1 MEEELKK
8 LQEEV
13 NELKNELKKNQDI
26 INQRIN
32 SRMDT
37 LEQESRDIYSDEE
50 IVNLNLSLRTIE
62 RNVNNKLKQLQVQ
75 IDEITEFENGKKVK
89 IDEITKRIN
98 DRMEQLYQDGYSYS
112 DVFADSEIHD
122 LQVEI
127 EKIKEEK
134 MLTKAELQT
143 AKQEYQGYK
152 NDKQKLEKEIQDI
165 NKIEIPQHL
174 LKEKKQLEDEI
185 KNLKAKGKDKNDP
198 EIKEYQSDINKINE
212 EIEKNM
218 QKSKDKRTKLAK
230 VIKKMEELEG
240 KYGKDKLT
248 EPEKKE
254 EKKEEK
260 VSQKNTEPVQSA
272 TQPAQTK
279 TEPAQSVA
287 QPTQT
292 KTEPAQ
298 SVAQSEQPS
307 SVNNKE
313 NKEPEEKDIEQLIK
327 EIMDKA
333 KVQTP
338 QNSGQQQATSQSTPQ
353 NPAQQQATSQNT
365 PQNLGQ
371 QQATS
376 QNAPQNPAQQQA
388 TSQTTPQNP
397 GQQQATSQNAPQ
409 NPAQQQSKDSSQ
421 TQKTFNILFRQDGI
435 WCGDKWVDISK
446 IDNLQEFVEDIKKT
460 EKNVKLNFDLRGMSL
475 LSRALNQCS
484 LNKEQVKMVKD
495 FAYENRGNAN
505 IIHGLLTKPG
515 FMLKDFVNKIKQ
527 QPLFTTKQQKQVM
540 QLPEKAESI
549 QNDKSNAKT
558 IAQIPEKAES
568 IQNDKSNA
576 KTIAQIPEKAESLNN
591 EARQN
596 FMQQIDARDSVSN
609 TETTQTNNNTQESSR
624 DGEFDLPLEE
634 SKSSDD
640 ER

>member
-152 NDKQKLEKEIQDI
+152 NDKQRLEKEIQDI

-174 LKEKKQLEDEI
+174 LEEKKQLEDEI
-185 KNLKAKGKDKNDP
+185 KNLKAKGKDENDP

-248 EPEKKE
+248 ETEKKE

-353 NPAQQQATSQNT
+353 NP
-365 PQNLGQ
+365 GQ

-376 QNAPQNPAQQQA
+376 QSTPQNPGQQQS
-388 TSQTTPQNP
+388 TGQTTPQNP

-409 NPAQQQSKDSSQ
+409 NPGQSQQQNATQATSQNLVQAQQQSKDSSQ

-505 IIHGLLTKPG
+505 IIHGLLTKQG
-515 FMLKDFVNKIKQ
+515 FMLKDFINKIKQ

-549 QNDKSNAKT
+549 QNDNSNSSKVV
-558 IAQIPEKAES
+558 QIPEKAES
-568 IQNDKSNA
+568 IQNN
-576 KTIAQIPEKAESLNN
+576 
-591 EARQN
+591 ARQN
-596 FMQQIDARDSVSN
+596 FMQQIDAKDAVAN
-609 TETTQTNNNTQESSR
+609 AQPVQQGNTQ
-624 DGEFDLPLEE
+624 DQVQDNDFDIQLDDN
-634 SKSSDD
+634 SKNDA
-640 ER
+640 R

>member
-152 NDKQKLEKEIQDI
+152 NDKQRLEKEIQDI

-174 LKEKKQLEDEI
+174 LEEKKQLEDEI
-185 KNLKAKGKDKNDP
+185 KNLKAKGKDENDP

-248 EPEKKE
+248 ETEKKE

-353 NPAQQQATSQNT
+353 NP
-365 PQNLGQ
+365 GQ

-376 QNAPQNPAQQQA
+376 QNAPQNPGQSQQQNA
-388 TSQTTPQNP
+388 T
-397 GQQQATSQNAPQ
+397 QATSQNLVQ
-409 NPAQQQSKDSSQ
+409 AQQQSKDSSQ

-568 IQNDKSNA
+568 
-576 KTIAQIPEKAESLNN
+576 LNN

-609 TETTQTNNNTQESSR
+609 TETTQTNGNTQESSR

>member
-152 NDKQKLEKEIQDI
+152 NDKQRLEKEIQDI

-174 LKEKKQLEDEI
+174 LEEKKQLEDEI
-185 KNLKAKGKDKNDP
+185 KNLKAKGKDENDP

-248 EPEKKE
+248 ETEKKE

-353 NPAQQQATSQNT
+353 NP
-365 PQNLGQ
+365 GQ
-371 QQATS
+371 QQSTG
-376 QNAPQNPAQQQA
+376 
-388 TSQTTPQNP
+388 QTTPQNP

-409 NPAQQQSKDSSQ
+409 NPGQSQQQNATQATSQNLVQAQQQSKDSSQ

-568 IQNDKSNA
+568 
-576 KTIAQIPEKAESLNN
+576 LNN

-609 TETTQTNNNTQESSR
+609 TETTQTNGNTQESSR

>member
-152 NDKQKLEKEIQDI
+152 NDKQRLEKEIQDI

-174 LKEKKQLEDEI
+174 LEEKKQLEDEI
-185 KNLKAKGKDKNDP
+185 KNLKAKGKDENDP

-279 TEPAQSVA
+279 TEPAQSTA

-338 QNSGQQQATSQSTPQ
+338 QNSGQQQATSQNTPQ
-353 NPAQQQATSQNT
+353 NPGQQQATSQNT
-365 PQNLGQ
+365 
-371 QQATS
+371 
-376 QNAPQNPAQQQA
+376 PQNPAQQQA

-397 GQQQATSQNAPQ
+397 GQSQQNAAQATSQNLVQ
-409 NPAQQQSKDSSQ
+409 AQQQSKDSSQ

-568 IQNDKSNA
+568 
-576 KTIAQIPEKAESLNN
+576 LNN

-609 TETTQTNNNTQESSR
+609 TETTQTNGNTQESSR

-634 SKSSDD
+634 NESSND

>member
-152 NDKQKLEKEIQDI
+152 NDKQRLEKEIQDI

-174 LKEKKQLEDEI
+174 LEEKKQLEDEI
-185 KNLKAKGKDKNDP
+185 KNLKAKGKDENDP

-248 EPEKKE
+248 ETEKKE

-353 NPAQQQATSQNT
+353 NP
-365 PQNLGQ
+365 GQ
-371 QQATS
+371 QQSTG
-376 QNAPQNPAQQQA
+376 
-388 TSQTTPQNP
+388 QTTPQNP

-409 NPAQQQSKDSSQ
+409 NPGQSQQQNATQATSQNLVQAQQQSKDSSQ

-505 IIHGLLTKPG
+505 IIHGLLTKQG
-515 FMLKDFVNKIKQ
+515 FMLKDFINKIKQ

-540 QLPEKAESI
+540 QL
-549 QNDKSNAKT
+549 
-558 IAQIPEKAES
+558 PEKAES

-609 TETTQTNNNTQESSR
+609 TETTQTNGNTQESSR

>member
-152 NDKQKLEKEIQDI
+152 NDKQRLEKEIQDI

-174 LKEKKQLEDEI
+174 LEEKKQLEDEI

-230 VIKKMEELEG
+230 VINKMEELEG

-272 TQPAQTK
+272 TQTAQTK
-279 TEPAQSVA
+279 TEPAQSTA

-298 SVAQSEQPS
+298 SAAQSEQPS

-338 QNSGQQQATSQSTPQ
+338 QNPG
-353 NPAQQQATSQNT
+353 QQQATSQNT
-365 PQNLGQ
+365 PQNPGQ

-397 GQQQATSQNAPQ
+397 
-409 NPAQQQSKDSSQ
+409 AQQQSKDSSQ
-421 TQKTFNILFRQDGI
+421 TQKTFDILFRQDGI

-568 IQNDKSNA
+568 
-576 KTIAQIPEKAESLNN
+576 LNN

-624 DGEFDLPLEE
+624 DGEFDLPREE

>member
-152 NDKQKLEKEIQDI
+152 NDKQRLEKEIQDI

-174 LKEKKQLEDEI
+174 LEEKKQLEDEI
-185 KNLKAKGKDKNDP
+185 KNLKAKGKDENDP

-248 EPEKKE
+248 ETEKKE

-353 NPAQQQATSQNT
+353 NP
-365 PQNLGQ
+365 GQ

-376 QNAPQNPAQQQA
+376 QSTPQNPGQQQS
-388 TSQTTPQNP
+388 TGQTTPQNP

-409 NPAQQQSKDSSQ
+409 NPGQSQQQNATQATSQNLVQAQQQSKDSSKS
-421 TQKTFNILFRQDGI
+421 QKTFNILFRQDGI

-475 LSRALNQCS
+475 LSRVLNQCS

-505 IIHGLLTKPG
+505 IIHGLLTKQG
-515 FMLKDFVNKIKQ
+515 FMLKDFINKIKQ

-549 QNDKSNAKT
+549 QNDNSNSSKVV
-558 IAQIPEKAES
+558 QIPEKAES
-568 IQNDKSNA
+568 IQNN
-576 KTIAQIPEKAESLNN
+576 
-591 EARQN
+591 ARQN
-596 FMQQIDARDSVSN
+596 FMQQIDAKDAVAN
-609 TETTQTNNNTQESSR
+609 AQPVQQGNTQ
-624 DGEFDLPLEE
+624 DQVQDNDFDIQLDDN
-634 SKSSDD
+634 SKNDA
-640 ER
+640 R

>member
-152 NDKQKLEKEIQDI
+152 NDKQRLEKEIQDI

-174 LKEKKQLEDEI
+174 LEEKKQLEDEI
-185 KNLKAKGKDKNDP
+185 KNLKAKGKDENDP

-248 EPEKKE
+248 ETEKKE

-353 NPAQQQATSQNT
+353 NP
-365 PQNLGQ
+365 GQ

-376 QNAPQNPAQQQA
+376 QSTPQNPGQQQA
-388 TSQTTPQNP
+388 TSQSTPQNPGQQQSTGQTTPQNP
-397 GQQQATSQNAPQ
+397 GQQQATSQNVQQ
-409 NPAQQQSKDSSQ
+409 NPGQSQQQNATQATSQNLVQAQQQSKDSSQ

-460 EKNVKLNFDLRGMSL
+460 EKNVKLNFDLRGMSF

-495 FAYENRGNAN
+495 FAYENRGNAT

-515 FMLKDFVNKIKQ
+515 FMLRDFVNKIKQ

-540 QLPEKAESI
+540 QL
-549 QNDKSNAKT
+549 
-558 IAQIPEKAES
+558 PEKAES

-609 TETTQTNNNTQESSR
+609 TETTQTNGNTQESSR
-624 DGEFDLPLEE
+624 NGEFDLPLEE
-634 SKSSDD
+634 SKSSDN

>member
-152 NDKQKLEKEIQDI
+152 NDKQRLEKEIQDI

-174 LKEKKQLEDEI
+174 LEEKKQLEDEI
-185 KNLKAKGKDKNDP
+185 KNLKAKGKDENDP

-272 TQPAQTK
+272 TQTAQTK
-279 TEPAQSVA
+279 TEPAQSTA

-298 SVAQSEQPS
+298 SAAQSEQPS

-338 QNSGQQQATSQSTPQ
+338 QNPGQQQATSQNTPQ

-365 PQNLGQ
+365 PQNPGQ
-371 QQATS
+371 SQQQNATQATS
-376 QNAPQNPAQQQA
+376 QNLVQ
-388 TSQTTPQNP
+388 
-397 GQQQATSQNAPQ
+397 
-409 NPAQQQSKDSSQ
+409 AQQQSKDSSQ
-421 TQKTFNILFRQDGI
+421 TQKTFDILFRQDGI

-540 QLPEKAESI
+540 QLPEK
-549 QNDKSNAKT
+549 T
-558 IAQIPEKAES
+558 ES

-591 EARQN
+591 EERQN

-609 TETTQTNNNTQESSR
+609 TETTQTNGNTQESSR

>member
-8 LQEEV
+8 LQDQV
-13 NELKNELKKNQDI
+13 NELKSELKKNQDI
-26 INQRIN
+26 INKRIN
-32 SRMDT
+32 ERMAT
-37 LEQESRDIYSDEE
+37 IEQDNGDIYTDEE
-50 IVNLNLSLRTIE
+50 IVNLNLSSQTIE
-62 RNVNNKLKQLQVQ
+62 RNVNKKLQQLQTQ
-75 IDEITEFENGKKVK
+75 IAEITEFEDGKKVK
-89 IDEITKRIN
+89 IDEITKKIN
-98 DRMEQLYQDGYSYS
+98 DRMEQLYKDGYSYS
-112 DVFADSEIHD
+112 DVYLDSEIQK
-122 LQVEI
+122 LQEEI
-127 EKIKEEK
+127 DKIKQEK
-134 MLTKAELQT
+134 MISKVELQS
-143 AKQEYQGYK
+143 AKQEYQDYK
-152 NDKQKLEKEIQDI
+152 KDKQKLEKEIEEID
-165 NKIEIPQHL
+165 KTEIPQHL
-174 LKEKKQLEDEI
+174 LEEKKQLEEEI
-185 KNLKAKGKDKNDP
+185 KKLKAKGKDENDP

-248 EPEKKE
+248 ETEKKE

-353 NPAQQQATSQNT
+353 NP
-365 PQNLGQ
+365 GQ

-376 QNAPQNPAQQQA
+376 QSTPQNPGQQQS
-388 TSQTTPQNP
+388 TGQTTPQNP

-409 NPAQQQSKDSSQ
+409 NPGQSQQQNATQATSQNLVQTQQQSKDSSQ

-505 IIHGLLTKPG
+505 IIHGLLTKQG
-515 FMLKDFVNKIKQ
+515 FMLKDFINKIKQ

-540 QLPEKAESI
+540 QL
-549 QNDKSNAKT
+549 
-558 IAQIPEKAES
+558 PEKAES

-609 TETTQTNNNTQESSR
+609 TETTQTNGNTQESSR

>member
-421 TQKTFNILFRQDGI
+421 TQKTFDILFRQDGI

-568 IQNDKSNA
+568 
-576 KTIAQIPEKAESLNN
+576 LNN

>member
-338 QNSGQQQATSQSTPQ
+338 QNPGQQQATSQNTPQ
-353 NPAQQQATSQNT
+353 NPAQQQATSQN
-365 PQNLGQ
+365 
-371 QQATS
+371 
-376 QNAPQNPAQQQA
+376 
-388 TSQTTPQNP
+388 TPQNP

-421 TQKTFNILFRQDGI
+421 TQKTFDILFRQDGI

-568 IQNDKSNA
+568 
-576 KTIAQIPEKAESLNN
+576 LNN

>member
-152 NDKQKLEKEIQDI
+152 NDKQRLEKEIQDI

-174 LKEKKQLEDEI
+174 LEEKKQLEDEI
-185 KNLKAKGKDKNDP
+185 KNLKAKGKDENDP

-272 TQPAQTK
+272 TQQAQTK
-279 TEPAQSVA
+279 TEPAQSAA

-338 QNSGQQQATSQSTPQ
+338 QNSGQQQATSQ
-353 NPAQQQATSQNT
+353 
-365 PQNLGQ
+365 
-371 QQATS
+371 
-376 QNAPQNPAQQQA
+376 
-388 TSQTTPQNP
+388 TTPQNP

-409 NPAQQQSKDSSQ
+409 NPGQSQQQNATQATSQNLVQAQQQSKDSSQ

-568 IQNDKSNA
+568 
-576 KTIAQIPEKAESLNN
+576 LNN

-609 TETTQTNNNTQESSR
+609 TETTQTNGNTQESSR

>member
-421 TQKTFNILFRQDGI
+421 TQKTFDILFRQDGI

-568 IQNDKSNA
+568 
-576 KTIAQIPEKAESLNN
+576 LNN

-624 DGEFDLPLEE
+624 YGEFDLPLEE

>member
-152 NDKQKLEKEIQDI
+152 NDKQRLEKEIQDI

-174 LKEKKQLEDEI
+174 LEEKKQLEDEI
-185 KNLKAKGKDKNDP
+185 KNLKAKGKDENDP

-272 TQPAQTK
+272 AQPAQTK
-279 TEPAQSVA
+279 TEPAQSA
-287 QPTQT
+287 TQPAQT

-338 QNSGQQQATSQSTPQ
+338 QNPGQQQATSQNIPQNPGQQQATSQS
-353 NPAQQQATSQNT
+353 
-365 PQNLGQ
+365 
-371 QQATS
+371 
-376 QNAPQNPAQQQA
+376 
-388 TSQTTPQNP
+388 TPQNP

-409 NPAQQQSKDSSQ
+409 NPGQSQQQNATQATSQNLAQAQQQYKDSSQ
-421 TQKTFNILFRQDGI
+421 TQKTFDILFRQDGI

-568 IQNDKSNA
+568 
-576 KTIAQIPEKAESLNN
+576 LNN
-591 EARQN
+591 ETRQN

-609 TETTQTNNNTQESSR
+609 TETTQTNGNTQESSR